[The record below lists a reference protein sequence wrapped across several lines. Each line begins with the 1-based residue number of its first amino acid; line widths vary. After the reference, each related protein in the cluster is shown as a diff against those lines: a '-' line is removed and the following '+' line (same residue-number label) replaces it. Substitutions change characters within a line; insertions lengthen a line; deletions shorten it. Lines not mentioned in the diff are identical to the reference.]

1 MIVPSTGGSARH
13 LLHVFPS
20 FAVGGAQSRL
30 VQLVR
35 AFGGRY
41 RHTVVALNGCYDM
54 ADQMPEGAPVACR
67 DSDAGRGLGN
77 IPSMRRFIAAA
88 VPDVLVTYNWGAV
101 EWATANRLFPLAR
114 HIHIEDGFGP
124 EERNRQIQR
133 RVWFRRLALG
143 GRHTTVIL
151 PSRTLLKIATDIW
164 RLRPESLRYIV
175 NGIDCDRFAVTQRPA
190 GQVTIGTV
198 ASLRREK
205 NLQRLIRGF
214 AAAARDRPDANLR
227 LMIVGDGP
235 ERSALEA
242 AAQDA
247 GCAAQVQFT
256 GATTM
261 PEHFF
266 AQMHVFAMSSDTE
279 QMPLGV
285 LEAMAAGLP
294 VVATDVGDIA
304 DMIVP
309 ENRRFV
315 TPLADDDAGLA
326 RSFVEL
332 ADNAALRETLGR
344 ANRAKALAEYN
355 YHQMAEKYAELL
367 G

>member
-1 MIVPSTGGSARH
+1 
-13 LLHVFPS
+13 
-20 FAVGGAQSRL
+20 

-35 AFGGRY
+35 AFEGRY

-54 ADQMPEGAPVACR
+54 AAQMPDGAPLLCR
-67 DSDAGRGLGN
+67 DSNVGGGLNN
-77 IPSMRRFIAAA
+77 IPAMRRFIAAA
-88 VPDVLVTYNWGAV
+88 APDVLVTYNWGSV

-124 EERNRQIQR
+124 EERNRQIPR
-133 RVWFRRLALG
+133 RVWFRKLALS

-151 PSRTLLKIATDIW
+151 PSRTLLKIATEQW

-175 NGIDCDRFAVTQRPA
+175 NGIDCERFAATPRPA
-190 GQVTIGTV
+190 GPVTIGTV

-214 AAAARDRPDANLR
+214 AAASRLRPDLK

-235 ERSALEA
+235 ERVALEA
-242 AAQDA
+242 VAADA
-247 GCAAQVQFT
+247 GCAAQVEFT
-256 GATTM
+256 GATTT

-266 AQMHVFAMSSDTE
+266 ARMHVFAMSSDTE

-294 VVATDVGDIA
+294 VAATDVGDIK
-304 DMIVP
+304 DMIVT

-315 TPLADDDAGLA
+315 TPLTDDDAGLA

-332 ADNAALRETLGR
+332 ADNPALRQALGQ
-344 ANRAKALAEYN
+344 ANRQKALAEYH
-355 YHQMAEKYAELL
+355 YRQMAAKYAELF